1 MPTTTRLTATP
12 HTPEFTATD
21 GAMRYLA
28 LELSQRGWTLAFTT
42 GRGQVARIRK
52 IAAGALEALEA
63 RAHHPDHRRESRDGS
78 KGGRRANRR
87 R

>member
-21 GAMRYLA
+21 GAMLYLA

-42 GRGQVARIRK
+42 GRGQVIS
-52 IAAGALEALEA
+52 
-63 RAHHPDHRRESRDGS
+63 RRRP
-78 KGGRRANRR
+78 KAPKLNRR
-87 R
+87 RK

>member
-21 GAMRYLA
+21 GAMLYLA

-42 GRGQVARIRK
+42 GRGRSRGSGRFRPGRWRHWKRK
-52 IAAGALEALEA
+52 SRGRGGASGS
-63 RAHHPDHRRESRDGS
+63 RPPRRW
-78 KGGRRANRR
+78 
-87 R
+87 